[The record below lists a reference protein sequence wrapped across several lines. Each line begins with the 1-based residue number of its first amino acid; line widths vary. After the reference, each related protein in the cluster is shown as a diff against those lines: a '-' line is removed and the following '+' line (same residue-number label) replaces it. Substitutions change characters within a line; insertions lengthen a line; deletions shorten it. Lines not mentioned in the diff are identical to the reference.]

1 LTYLIVEFTSPS
13 KGSAEVIR
21 PTVHDIAK
29 EAGVSLATVDRVL
42 NSRPGVREKTI
53 AKVQEAVARL
63 GYVRDTYAA
72 NLARQRQYRFAF
84 VLPDGPSQ
92 FALSLKGALQ
102 EAYASQIADRT
113 VVKVI
118 RVPIADAHAI
128 VRALQAAS
136 ADGLDGIALMVP
148 ETPQVRD
155 AISRLKDTGVAVVTL
170 VSDLPN
176 SRRDFF
182 IGINSISGGRTAGS
196 LMGRFVRGEGEI
208 LVVTNSL
215 RARDSVERRLGF
227 DEVMARDFPL
237 ITVLPS
243 VEAHDDPARMA
254 RIVGEVIARRAGLV
268 GVYSMGSGN
277 ATLVEALRSSPRGR
291 RPVVI
296 AHELT
301 PATRQALI
309 DDEIDAVIAQNVG
322 HLIRSALRVLRNLCD
337 DLPIYE
343 AQERLRIE
351 VVLREN
357 LP

>member
-1 LTYLIVEFTSPS
+1 MS
-13 KGSAEVIR
+13 R

-42 NSRPGVREKTI
+42 NARPGVREKTI
-53 AKVQEAVARL
+53 TKVQEAVARL

-72 NLARQRQYRFAF
+72 NLARQRQYRFVF
-84 VLPDGPSQ
+84 VLPDGPGQ
-92 FALSLKGALQ
+92 FAQSLRSALH

-113 VVKVI
+113 VIRTV
-118 RVPIADAHAI
+118 RVPIGDPHAI
-128 VRALQAAS
+128 VRTLQGVH

-155 AISRLKDTGVAVVTL
+155 AIARLKDAGVAVVTL

-182 IGINSISGGRTAGS
+182 VGINNSAAGRAAGS
-196 LMGRFVRGEGEI
+196 LMGRFVGGRGEI

-215 RARDSVERRLGF
+215 RSRDSVERRFGF
-227 DEVMARDFPL
+227 DEVMARDFPSVS
-237 ITVLPS
+237 VLPS
-243 VEAHDDPARMA
+243 VEAHDDPLRMA
-254 RIVGEVIARRAGLV
+254 RIVTEVIARRKALV

-277 ATLVEALRSSPRGR
+277 LTLLEALRGNRRSGR
-291 RPVVI
+291 LVVI

-301 PATRQALI
+301 AATRQALI

-322 HLIRSALRVLRNLCD
+322 HLIRSAIRVLRSLCD

-351 VVLREN
+351 VVLKEN